1 MEAGLS
7 TQEDVSLAEL
17 GRVHGVHMPG
27 GYPQQQ
33 QGMPPQQH
41 PQQGAQQQRQHQL
54 QQQQLFNLKML
65 ETSMENLP
73 EQMDYE
79 KYTHAR
85 RPLFFFLLFY
95 YYFKYFCSFFL
106 LILLYSFLKI
116 DLVLFFP
123 IFFYFS
129 LLFFI

>member
-1 MEAGLS
+1 VEAGLS

-27 GYPQQQ
+27 GYPQQ

-79 KYTHAR
+79 KYAHAR
-85 RPLFFFLLFY
+85 RLLFSY
-95 YYFKYFCSFFL
+95 YYNYCYNYCYYF
-106 LILLYSFLKI
+106 
-116 DLVLFFP
+116 LF
-123 IFFYFS
+123 IY
-129 LLFFI
+129 LFN

>member
-27 GYPQQQ
+27 GYPQQ

-79 KYTHAR
+79 KYTT
-85 RPLFFFLLFY
+85 RPSPSFLL
-95 YYFKYFCSFFL
+95 L
-106 LILLYSFLKI
+106 LLL
-116 DLVLFFP
+116 FP
-123 IFFYFS
+123 IYLFIYEITS
-129 LLFFI
+129 LFVLS